1 MSVGVSVIGTSYY
14 LAVCLIAENHVA
26 DDPERPI
33 KVQGVSRES
42 ILIED
47 DVWLGAGVIVVAG
60 VTIGRGSVVAAGCVV
75 THDVPPFALVAGV
88 PARVVRSRTATADD
102 SGAAAAGSGGRAAAA
117 PEGAQQARAT

>member
-60 VTIGRGSVVAAGCVV
+60 VTIGRGSAVAAGCVV

>member
-1 MSVGVSVIGTSYY
+1 M
-14 LAVCLIAENHVA
+14 CLIAENHVA

-60 VTIGRGSVVAAGCVV
+60 VTIGRGSAVAAGCVV